1 MVTME
6 NNMFDELMESVQE
19 MDSIVKGQNQPTR
32 CFEFPEPEE

>member
-1 MVTME
+1 MAMD

-32 CFEFPEPEE
+32 YFEFFEPEE